1 MTILALVIV
10 EIQASKE
17 RGQFPPPTVVKS
29 FQKASRN
36 RTKTKIE

>member
-17 RGQFPPPTVVKS
+17 RGQFPPPHSGTKFPKS
-29 FQKASRN
+29 PVGIGLKKN
-36 RTKTKIE
+36 